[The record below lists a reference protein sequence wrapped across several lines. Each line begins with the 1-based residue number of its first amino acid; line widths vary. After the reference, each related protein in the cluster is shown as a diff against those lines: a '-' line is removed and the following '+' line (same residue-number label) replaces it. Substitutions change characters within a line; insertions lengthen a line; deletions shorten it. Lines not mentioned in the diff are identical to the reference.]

1 MRSNIHG
8 PGEFL
13 LKSRK
18 THIQALIAR
27 CQEMSVQDIEKLNE
41 KPDIIRG
48 LIEIRKRREQAES
61 ASMAES
67 LADMMTAKHH
77 PNLI

>member
-1 MRSNIHG
+1 MVATC
-8 PGEFL
+8 L
-13 LKSRK
+13 D
-18 THIQALIAR
+18 
-27 CQEMSVQDIEKLNE
+27 MSINDIEKLDE